1 MNNIEVA
8 LAKEACL
15 ACGKLM
21 DGPIIMNTRLTKK
34 EAEKVKEIHNKCIG
48 YADKLCQKCEE
59 LASQGLLCIEID
71 ESKSEPN
78 NPYRTGFIFVLRE
91 ESDLAKYFR
100 SMPKFIIRKG
110 NSDFVFLTTE
120 VVDKLQ
126 IPRSNTSENFE

>member
-1 MNNIEVA
+1 MNNLEVA

-15 ACGKLM
+15 ACGSLM
-21 DGPIIMNTRLTKK
+21 DGPIIMNKILTEG
-34 EAEKVKEIHNKCIG
+34 EAEKVKELNGQCIG

-71 ESKSEPN
+71 GSKSEPN